1 MDNGKRALDRIDLQ
15 IIRYLQDAPRASYAT
30 IARDLGVVSDATV
43 KRRIDQLIADGVI
56 VPAMIPDLYRLGF
69 GSLALLG
76 LRIDLARLD
85 DIAETLCAYPETTWI
100 VGTVGKFDLIVF
112 VASQSVEEL
121 LHFTGQRVAT
131 IPGVR
136 NVDTLIAPRLF
147 KQLRDWRVPLDTV
160 LGLTGAPLPAN
171 GLQKRDDATSPS
183 DPTATKRAA
192 RNES

>member
-1 MDNGKRALDRIDLQ
+1 MDNGTRAIDLIDLQ

-43 KRRIDQLIADGVI
+43 KRRIDQLIENGVI
-56 VPAMIPDLYRLGF
+56 MPAMIPDLYRLGF

-85 DIAETLCAYPETTWI
+85 EIAETLCAYAETTWI
-100 VGTVGKFDLIVF
+100 VGTVGRYDLIVF

-121 LHFTGQRVAT
+121 MRFTGQQVAS

-136 NVDTLIAPRLF
+136 TVDTLIAPRLF
-147 KQLRDWRVPLDTV
+147 KQLRDWRAPLDTL
-160 LGLTGAPLPAN
+160 LGLTGTSLPAN
-171 GLQKRDDATSPS
+171 GHQDRSEAPPARSKAKR
-183 DPTATKRAA
+183 RAKI
-192 RNES
+192 RS

>member
-1 MDNGKRALDRIDLQ
+1 MDNGKRAIDRIDLQ

-30 IARDLGVVSDATV
+30 IARELGVVSDATV

-76 LRIDLARLD
+76 LRLDLARLD
-85 DIAETLCAYPETTWI
+85 EITETLCAYPETTWI

-112 VASQSVEEL
+112 VASRSVEEL
-121 LHFTGQRVAT
+121 MRFTGQRVAT

-136 NVDTLIAPRLF
+136 TVDTLVAPRLF

-160 LGLTGAPLPAN
+160 LGPAGAPPPSN
-171 GLQKRDDATSPS
+171 RQPDRS
-183 DPTATKRAA
+183 DPQPQPGPKTAKRAA
-192 RNES
+192 KIRS